1 MANTSIGDIHV
12 LCVDDEVQVLSL
24 LSDTLRAEGYEVQT
38 AVDGTEARAGR
49 PALRSDFADA
59 RMPNLDGWR
68 LIMEARAG
76 GFVGKVIVF
85 SALMDDHERQRYRY
99 LEIDRFLEKPRNQA
113 SSCGL

>member
-1 MANTSIGDIHV
+1 MSFASTTRFRSSRFCPTLCAPRVTNCRLPSTAQKLALGDPRYDLII
-12 LCVDDEVQVLSL
+12 
-24 LSDTLRAEGYEVQT
+24 
-38 AVDGTEARAGR
+38 
-49 PALRSDFADA
+49 ADA

-76 GFVGKVIVF
+76 GFMGKVIVF